1 MDIEKTEEAV
11 GEAVGIV
18 NIKKRTEK
26 IEEEPAQRLKTD
38 EVAEKEPIRKDTTEV
53 EKEFMVETDA
63 YPTVDRIMNKILKH
77 LEGISVLRK
86 SEELQP
92 PRIQFLRINQERQLQ
107 KEKLKSLNPK
117 EESTKGRKTGIILKN
132 LTNQNMILQRMK
144 TQLKEEEPRRIISS
158 REI

>member
-1 MDIEKTEEAV
+1 MDIEKIEEAV

-18 NIKKRTEK
+18 NIKKTTEK
-26 IEEEPAQRLKTD
+26 IEEEPAQRLKID
-38 EVAEKEPIRKDTTEV
+38 EVAEKEPIRKDTTGV
-53 EKEFMVETDA
+53 EKEFMVEIDA
-63 YPTVDRIMNKILKH
+63 YPTVDRIMNRILKH
-77 LEGISVLRK
+77 LEGIYVLRK

>member
-1 MDIEKTEEAV
+1 MDIEKIEEAV

-18 NIKKRTEK
+18 NIKKTTEK
-26 IEEEPAQRLKTD
+26 IEEEPAQRHKTD

-92 PRIQFLRINQERQLQ
+92 PRIQFLRRNQERQLQ

-117 EESTKGRKTGIILKN
+117 EESTKRRKTGIILKN
-132 LTNQNMILQRMK
+132 LPNRNMILQLMK
-144 TQLKEEEPRRIISS
+144 TVKRR
-158 REI
+158 RTQANYFF

>member
-1 MDIEKTEEAV
+1 MDIEKIEEAV

-18 NIKKRTEK
+18 NIKKTTEK
-26 IEEEPAQRLKTD
+26 IEEEPAQRLKID
-38 EVAEKEPIRKDTTEV
+38 EVAEKEPIRKDTTRV

-63 YPTVDRIMNKILKH
+63 YPTVDRIMNRILKH
-77 LEGISVLRK
+77 LEGIYVLRK